1 MAPTIAI
8 PLNSGLIL
16 QFQCYESF
24 PSIPV
29 CHHVLNTF
37 HSLIISHWVDISY
50 KTSSVF
56 SEHSL
61 YFDLKFKFRL
71 TRSFLMVTFHSDIH
85 VECPYPGVS
94 GRVEHID
101 QIVQDL
107 SSTAGL
113 HGNSV
118 QTGGL

>member
-1 MAPTIAI
+1 
-8 PLNSGLIL
+8 
-16 QFQCYESF
+16 
-24 PSIPV
+24 
-29 CHHVLNTF
+29 
-37 HSLIISHWVDISY
+37 
-50 KTSSVF
+50 
-56 SEHSL
+56 
-61 YFDLKFKFRL
+61 
-71 TRSFLMVTFHSDIH
+71 MVTFHSDIH

-94 GRVEHID
+94 GWVEHID